1 MYGNNQVQANQMSQL
16 IPLLLLSEKENSPTH
31 TAMRSS
37 FYSMSMMGDSNIEAE
52 DDNKEIARFQQEQA
66 TRGAVVNKVNFK
78 NILELSQ

>member
-1 MYGNNQVQANQMSQL
+1 
-16 IPLLLLSEKENSPTH
+16 
-31 TAMRSS
+31 MRSS

-78 NILELSQ
+78 NILELSQQEQETLSEIKKFMSVQADELQKEIDSMQ